1 MSVFTDSAGG
11 FIVMGIAL
19 AVIMALE
26 NMKNTKKKVD
36 ARIKMQQ
43 EAAAKKLA
51 MNTAAPVTT
60 EIKKEDK

>member
-19 AVIMALE
+19 AVIMAIE

-51 MNTAAPVTT
+51 MNTAAPATT
-60 EIKKEDK
+60 ESKKEDK